1 MSQYNMKNFIKIVSA
16 NRNLL
21 LMVAISLS
29 AILKSAYA
37 LTRNLFESGPDANG
51 YIPFALGFA
60 QNNFFSSE
68 IMGPPY
74 YPSGYPFL
82 LSLLARLSP
91 GNWIMLSQV
100 LQILMFSL
108 GTYLFYLIIERY
120 FSWQL
125 AMLSSL
131 MLSFSPA
138 WAVAN
143 GEAMYETLLL
153 AFLIFSVFFLVAP
166 RKESKRYS
174 NVYLVKSG
182 ILASIA
188 IAIHPR
194 VIPFFLVIYSVF
206 LLKRVRNISSIFLLS
221 ISTATIPLIFAA
233 RNLRAKD
240 SFTLMSSFWET
251 LTWNPVLAGCKAMT
265 CVADRVLASPF
276 DFLEQSYLNGIRFW
290 SPHSGP
296 LMRGT
301 WLHNV
306 SLQAQLD
313 SNGYHDLAILISQL
327 VSVFVFLSWVC
338 GSVLLHKKN
347 SMGNA
352 LLLSLT
358 AIIWATDILV
368 YGESRHRL
376 IALLFMLPA
385 HAACML
391 YFGKVYSKNAPPRLQ
406 TFWAQTL
413 KQVNKD

>member
-1 MSQYNMKNFIKIVSA
+1 MKNFIKIDST

-21 LMVAISLS
+21 LLVAISFS

-82 LSLLARLSP
+82 LSLLARFSP
-91 GNWIMLSQV
+91 ENWVMLSQV
-100 LQILMFSL
+100 LQIILFSIA
-108 GTYLFYLIIERY
+108 TYLLYLILEHY
-120 FSWQL
+120 FSWQI

-131 MLSFSPA
+131 LLSFSPA

-143 GEAMYETLLL
+143 GEAMYETFLL

-166 RKESKRYS
+166 RKEAKRFSKE
-174 NVYLVKSG
+174 YLMKSG
-182 ILASIA
+182 ILASVA
-188 IAIHPR
+188 MVIHPR
-194 VIPFFLVIYSVF
+194 VIPLFLVIYLVF
-206 LLKRVRNISSIFLLS
+206 FLKRVKGISSVLVLS
-221 ISTATIPLIFAA
+221 ISTSIIPLIFAA

-251 LTWNPVLAGCKAMT
+251 LTWNPILAGCKAVT
-265 CVADRVLASPF
+265 CVADRVLESPF
-276 DFLEQSYLNGIRFW
+276 EFLEQCYLNGIRFW

-306 SLQAQLD
+306 SLQAQLN
-313 SNGYHDLAILISQL
+313 SNGFHDLAILISQL
-327 VSVFVFLSWVC
+327 FSIFIFLSWVC

-347 SMGNA
+347 SMGNTF
-352 LLLSLT
+352 LLSLT
-358 AIIWATDILV
+358 TMIWATDILV

-385 HAACML
+385 HAACII
-391 YFGKVYSKNAPPRLQ
+391 YFGKIYSKKGLPRFQ
-406 TFWAQTL
+406 TFWAQTDTQDI
-413 KQVNKD
+413 KN